1 MRNHHSLALILLL
14 SAACDRD
21 PGTGGNAGDLSF
33 AGDMQEVPFTSY
45 DLSCVGV
52 TIAAHLVPV
61 SLVFMLDRSGSM
73 GDGVNGDPTLKW
85 DPVTAAL
92 KAFFEDPSSVGVSAS
107 LQYFSL
113 PNSNDIC
120 NLSGYYTPAVSMR
133 SLPDLSFGA
142 SMSSIMPMGSTPT
155 LPAMEGAL
163 MYAQDTL
170 DANPGSR
177 VAAVLVTDGD
187 PDVCDS
193 SVNDVALQLSM
204 FEPKVTTYVL
214 GVGTNLPNLNQL
226 AVAGGTGSPTL
237 VTVGNPDDTKT
248 QFLAALD
255 AIRGLVL
262 TCDFAIPAP
271 PKGMTIDF
279 TQVNVTFTPSSTMVP
294 ELIPYD
300 KDCTSPTAGW
310 RYDDPNNPT
319 QVQLCPP
326 TCDAA
331 KADRDGVINTLFGCT
346 TVGNLVS

>member
-1 MRNHHSLALILLL
+1 MRNHHSLALLLL
-14 SAACDRD
+14 LAACDREA
-21 PGTGGNAGDLSF
+21 GTGGNGNDLSIAGD
-33 AGDMQEVPFTSY
+33 AGEIPLTFY
-45 DLSCVGV
+45 DLSCASL
-52 TIAAHLVPV
+52 TRAAHLVPV

-73 GDGVNGDPTLKW
+73 GDGVNGDPTMKW

-92 KAFFEDPSSVGVSAS
+92 KAFFEDPASVGVSAS

-133 SLPDLSFGA
+133 TLPDLSFGT
-142 SMSSIMPMGSTPT
+142 SMDSVMPMGSTPT

-170 DANPGSR
+170 DANPGSH
-177 VAAVLVTDGD
+177 VATVLVTDGD
-187 PDVCDS
+187 PDICDS

-204 FEPKVTTYVL
+204 FEPKVTTYVI
-214 GVGTNLPNLNQL
+214 GVGTDLPNLNQL
-226 AVAGGTGSPTL
+226 ASAGGTGAPTL
-237 VTVGNPDDTKT
+237 VAVGDPATTKM

-255 AIRGLVL
+255 AIRGLIVS
-262 TCDFAIPAP
+262 CNFAIPTP
-271 PKGMTIDF
+271 PAGMKIDF
-279 TQVNVTFTPSSTMVP
+279 TQVNVSFTPSSTMVP

-300 KDCTSPTAGW
+300 KDCSNSTGGW

-319 QVQLCPP
+319 QVELCPP

-331 KADRDGVINTLFGCT
+331 KADPSGAINVIFGCAT
-346 TVGNLVS
+346 LGIS